1 MLIITAKV
9 LPPFL
14 TLIVIFVLS
23 CNSSYT
29 DDNISAV
36 AQEDNTSISKNGYSN
51 KNSDSDND
59 PKISSFENNRTDS
72 ASVNASLFT
81 SSPHPSLSTSGIG
94 VNTFPVGIA
103 VNPSTKKVYVANE
116 YSNTVSILDT
126 ETDKVQDRIN
136 VGIFPYGI
144 DINPLNN
151 RVYVTNRGSNTVSV
165 IDGSI
170 NSKLADIAVG
180 KSPVGVVVNPSA
192 NWIYVTNLNDGT
204 ISVIDGISNEV
215 IDTIS
220 VGKAPYAIEV
230 NPLFNKIYVAD
241 IIKNTISVID
251 GETNK
256 ISANISVGKRP
267 TGLEIDLTK
276 GRNKLYVANHDSD
289 SISVID
295 IVTNK
300 VIDSISSVGD
310 SPVGMAINPITNKL
324 YISNIGSNTVSVIDT
339 KALNSRYVSDKTKT
353 DEMPIPI
360 ATTTTTTAAKVKND
374 IILKEISVNPTVKKT
389 YSGEDSLVS
398 LPSNVGFPLLAS
410 QVTIDPYENIIYI
423 TNTGSNTISVI
434 NGNSDEVSI
443 RMTFSVNP
451 PNTGEIQCNGV
462 KNISENSTSYDRG
475 QKLQCVAIP
484 ERGYAFESWSDVGN
498 DINRNPLTLETSG
511 FGTLT
516 ANFRSAI
523 TPEVYIFAIGGI
535 VGATS
540 VFVGWYNKYGQRR
553 YINRYLT
560 RIESTY
566 DTLHDKD
573 KQQCI
578 LQLRRIR
585 TELLYL
591 FKKGSISDSHYN
603 ILDKKVSD
611 YIEIVRSE
619 EEKQT

>member
-1 MLIITAKV
+1 MFIITAKA
-9 LPPFL
+9 LPL
-14 TLIVIFVLS
+14 LTTLIIMSVLS
-23 CNSSYT
+23 CYSSFT
-29 DDNISAV
+29 DDYISAI
-36 AQEDNTSISKNGYSN
+36 AQDDNTSISKNGYSN
-51 KNSDSDND
+51 KNNNNEN
-59 PKISSFENNRTDS
+59 SSKKSSLENNRTDS
-72 ASVNASLFT
+72 AFANASSFT
-81 SSPHPSLSTSGIG
+81 SSPPSLSNSGAD
-94 VNTFPVGIA
+94 VDTFPVGIG
-103 VNPSTKKVYVANE
+103 VNPNTKKLYVANE
-116 YSNTVSILDT
+116 FSNTVSVIDT

-151 RVYVTNRGSNTVSV
+151 RVYVANRGSNTLSV

-170 NSKLADIAVG
+170 DSKLLDITVG
-180 KSPVGVVVNPSA
+180 RSPVGIAVNPSA
-192 NWIYVTNLNDGT
+192 NWIYVTNLDNGT
-204 ISVIDGISNEV
+204 VSVIDGITNNV
-215 IDTIS
+215 TVTLP
-220 VGKAPYAIEV
+220 VGKAPYGVAV
-230 NPLFNKIYVAD
+230 NPLTNKIYVSD
-241 IIKNTISVID
+241 FLTDTISVIN

-256 ISANISVGKRP
+256 ISANISVGKGP
-267 TGLEIDLTK
+267 TELEIDIAK
-276 GRNKLYVANHDSD
+276 GSNKLYVANHYSD
-289 SISVID
+289 SVSVID
-295 IVTNK
+295 TITNN
-300 VIDSISSVGD
+300 VIENISSVGD
-310 SPVGMAINPITNKL
+310 SPVGMAINPVTKKL

-339 KALNSRYVSDKTKT
+339 TAINSRYISDKTKT
-353 DEMPIPI
+353 DERPML
-360 ATTTTTTAAKVKND
+360 TTTTTAEVKND
-374 IILKEISVNPTVKKT
+374 IIIKEIKVNPTVKKT
-389 YSGEDSLVS
+389 YSGEDSLVNM
-398 LPSNVGFPLLAS
+398 PSTVGFPLFAS
-410 QVTIDPYENIIYI
+410 HVTVNPYENKTYL
-423 TNTGSNTISVI
+423 TNTGSNTISII

-462 KNISENSTSYDRG
+462 KNVSGNSTSYDRG

-484 ERGYAFESWSDVGN
+484 ERGHAFASWSNVGN
-498 DINRNPLTLETSG
+498 DTNRNPLTLETSG

-516 ANFRSAI
+516 ANFKSAI

-540 VFVGWYNKYGQRR
+540 VFIGWYNKYGQRR

-585 TELLYL
+585 TELLSL
-591 FKKGSISDSHYN
+591 FKKGSLSDSHYN

-619 EEKQT
+619 EEK

>member
-1 MLIITAKV
+1 MLTITANV
-9 LPPFL
+9 LPL
-14 TLIVIFVLS
+14 LITLIVMSALY
-23 CNSSYT
+23 CYPSYIE
-29 DDNISAV
+29 DNISAI
-36 AQEDNTSISKNGYSN
+36 AQDDNTSISNNGYSN
-51 KNSDSDND
+51 KNNNNDNN
-59 PKISSFENNRTDS
+59 PKTSSIENNRTDS
-72 ASVNASLFT
+72 ASANASSFT
-81 SSPHPSLSTSGIG
+81 SSPPSLYNSGID

-103 VNPSTKKVYVANE
+103 VNPNTKKIYVANE
-116 YSNTVSILDT
+116 YSNTVSVLDT

-136 VGIFPYGI
+136 VGVFPYGI

-170 NSKLADIAVG
+170 NSKLDDITVG
-180 KSPVGVVVNPSA
+180 KSPVDIAVNPSA
-192 NWIYVTNLNDGT
+192 NWIYVTNLDDGT
-204 ISVIDGISNEV
+204 VSVIDGITNRV

-220 VGKAPYAIEV
+220 VGKTPYGIAV

-241 IIKNTISVID
+241 IIKNTVSVID
-251 GETNK
+251 GQTNK

-267 TGLEIDLTK
+267 TGLEIDLTN
-276 GRNKLYVANHDSD
+276 GSNKLYVANHDSD
-289 SISVID
+289 SVSVID
-295 IVTNK
+295 IITNS
-300 VIDSISSVGD
+300 VIDNISSVGD

-339 KALNSRYVSDKTKT
+339 KAMNSRYVSDKTKT
-353 DEMPIPI
+353 DNEIPIPI
-360 ATTTTTTAAKVKND
+360 ATTTAEVKNDED

-389 YSGEDSLVS
+389 YSGENSLVNM
-398 LPSNVGFPLLAS
+398 PTDVGFPLFAS
-410 QVTIDPYENIIYI
+410 HTTINPYENKIYI
-423 TNTGSNTISVI
+423 TNTGSNTISII
-434 NGNSDEVSI
+434 NGSSDEVSI

-451 PNTGEIQCNGV
+451 PNTGEVQCNGV
-462 KNISENSTSYDRG
+462 KNISENSTLYDRG

-484 ERGYAFESWSDVGN
+484 ERGYTFESWSDVGN
-498 DINRNPLTLETSG
+498 DINRNPLILETSG

-516 ANFRSAI
+516 ANFKSAI

-535 VGATS
+535 VGAIS

-611 YIEIVRSE
+611 YVEIVRGE
-619 EEKQT
+619 EGKQT